1 MELHRQPLGARLG
14 SFLAFLDAGDDL
26 VAGQI
31 AVGLDGL
38 AARVAGLHA
47 ERLRDFTRTH
57 FAEQRD
63 RDEPQPGTQ
72 TEQRS
77 ACGMPRRLNGQF
89 GARLKPR

>member
-1 MELHRQPLGARLG
+1 MRRHLARSIGFAGQWSFTAPLGARLG

-72 TEQRS
+72 TEP
-77 ACGMPRRLNGQF
+77 A
-89 GARLKPR
+89 